1 MPDQVPPGSVD
12 ITVIK
17 PGFNPVNLTVT
28 AVLGAPQIVPV
39 ILERQSTIEEHVKA
53 TLRER

>member
-28 AVLGAPQIVPV
+28 AVLGARQIVPV
-39 ILERQSTIEEHVKA
+39 ILERQSTIE
-53 TLRER
+53 